1 MLYKTVL
8 VLGIIRMMLI
18 LGFKLCLYCTGTRS
32 TVLCVCV
39 SVRKEMERQRLEEW
53 ERSRKSEL
61 ENHRYAQHSPEHK
74 IYLQKKTNANK

>member
-8 VLGIIRMMLI
+8 VLGIIRLMLI
-18 LGFKLCLYCTGTRS
+18 LGFELCLYWDRS
-32 TVLCVCV
+32 TVVCVCL
-39 SVRKEMERQRLEEW
+39 SARKEMERQRLEEW